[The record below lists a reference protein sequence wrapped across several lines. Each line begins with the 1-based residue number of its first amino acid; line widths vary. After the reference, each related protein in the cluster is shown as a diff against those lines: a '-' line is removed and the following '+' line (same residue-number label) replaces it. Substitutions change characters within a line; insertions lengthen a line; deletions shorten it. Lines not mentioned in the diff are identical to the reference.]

1 MNEYMKYGLYGGAAL
16 ALAVEAPNIKLG
28 ISKELY
34 KCTKDRSLL
43 TIPISHTV

>member
-28 ISKELY
+28 KERAVQMY
-34 KCTKDRSLL
+34 KR
-43 TIPISHTV
+43 